1 MSADAIATAL
11 APMVTQLVALK
22 EENERLK
29 SSVAPT
35 LQRLETLEER
45 LRDTVAEKSE
55 LEQRMLLGNAQ
66 KLARKRAWRVSG
78 VPKLIGLCIM
88 LASMP
93 FFFLCIFVHSM
104 QPYFIWAYFATGCG
118 LGCGFI
124 SIRPTDVFGIR
135 CIAALAVPMTLQ
147 NTIMLGVPVGLIA
160 APDLVAFP
168 AGDTVR
174 WETVALL
181 VPSMACMVFFLYF
194 AYHTLTHKDG
204 KWIPLSA
211 DKALRRWATSRY
223 GSLKGSLLALS
234 SPPVAWAI
242 REQLAGNFV
251 VPPRTAHLLFHK
263 VIPFGCLT
271 FYVPAI
277 SLAAYHMATDDGTAS
292 SAAARNTYHV
302 LVAGSAQLLIWQL
315 LFTPWFRAWYY
326 TTLNRLSNRG
336 DAGRAAGVAALIGKK
351 DVNLVLAQARRCF
364 QAVPFAKLR
373 REHFATNQAD
383 ADLMKGIAQR
393 CQLGEVDAFL
403 SHSWHDDPSEKWAT
417 LCAWAAAFEAK
428 HGRPPLVWF
437 DKACLDQKDIE
448 DQLAA
453 LPVFLAGSRTLLCV
467 VGPTYIERIWCI
479 IEIFTFLRM
488 GGTAERLTV
497 LPIGD
502 GSEELAALTP
512 RDLELREEDLLNGAL
527 ERFRAFEV
535 SAAKC
540 FSEEQLLHLL
550 SVIESGF
557 GSFDTFN
564 SIVRHAFANK
574 LEQLLAD
581 TSRGAPATKGGGG
594 GALSMSTS
602 MTKGSSGLSHRMT
615 SSGALIAP
623 HSGTADHAK
632 GASSKSSTRAEAELD
647 VQDYERVHG
656 TMA

>member
-35 LQRLETLEER
+35 LQRLEVLEER
-45 LRDTVAEKSE
+45 LRDTIAEKSE

-88 LASMP
+88 LSCMP
-93 FFFLCIFVHSM
+93 FFYMCIFIHSM
-104 QPYFIWAYFATGCG
+104 QPYFFWAYFTAGFG

-135 CIAALAVPMTLQ
+135 CIGALALPMTLQ
-147 NTIMLGVPVGLIA
+147 NVFMVCVPAGLIA

-168 AGDTVR
+168 DGDTLR
-174 WETVALL
+174 WEIFALL
-181 VPSMACMVFFLYF
+181 ISNQVCMVFFLYF
-194 AYHTLTHKDG
+194 AYHTLTHKER
-204 KWIPLSA
+204 KWIPMSA
-211 DKALRRWATSRY
+211 DRVLRSWATSRY
-223 GSLKGSLLALS
+223 GSIKGSLLALS

-263 VIPFGCLT
+263 VMPFCCLT
-271 FYVPAI
+271 CYVPALV
-277 SLAAYHMATDDGTAS
+277 LAAYFMATDDGTAS
-292 SAAARNTYHV
+292 DAARSNTKRI
-302 LVAGSAQLLIWQL
+302 LVAGSAQLLGWQL

-364 QAVPFAKLR
+364 QAVPFARLR
-373 REHFATNQAD
+373 REHFETNQAD

-403 SHSWHDDPSEKWAT
+403 SHSWHDDPSEKWAA

-428 HGRPPLVWF
+428 HGRSPLVWF

-479 IEIFTFLRM
+479 IEIVRPPQSQRHERVVAPCPYHPCSAPPAPYLTLR
-488 GGTAERLTV
+488 
-497 LPIGD
+497 P
-502 GSEELAALTP
+502 
-512 RDLELREEDLLNGAL
+512 
-527 ERFRAFEV
+527 
-535 SAAKC
+535 
-540 FSEEQLLHLL
+540 
-550 SVIESGF
+550 
-557 GSFDTFN
+557 
-564 SIVRHAFANK
+564 
-574 LEQLLAD
+574 
-581 TSRGAPATKGGGG
+581 
-594 GALSMSTS
+594 
-602 MTKGSSGLSHRMT
+602 SHRPRP
-615 SSGALIAP
+615 SA
-623 HSGTADHAK
+623 
-632 GASSKSSTRAEAELD
+632 
-647 VQDYERVHG
+647 VHL
-656 TMA
+656 T